1 VYLLLPSCHDTVH
14 CIENR
19 FKFNFFFTLFFRGTK
34 ARANVRERE
43 RESESESER
52 EREREGGAKVSGQC
66 RFLRGQR
73 GHNTSGIV
81 TLGL

>member
-1 VYLLLPSCHDTVH
+1 MS
-14 CIENR
+14 E
-19 FKFNFFFTLFFRGTK
+19 K
-34 ARANVRERE
+34 ERE
-43 RESESESER
+43 RARARARERER

>member
-1 VYLLLPSCHDTVH
+1 MIQYTVLKTVL
-14 CIENR
+14 NLTSSSR
-19 FKFNFFFTLFFRGTK
+19 YFFAELRRVQMSEK
-34 ARANVRERE
+34 ERE
-43 RESESESER
+43 RARARARER